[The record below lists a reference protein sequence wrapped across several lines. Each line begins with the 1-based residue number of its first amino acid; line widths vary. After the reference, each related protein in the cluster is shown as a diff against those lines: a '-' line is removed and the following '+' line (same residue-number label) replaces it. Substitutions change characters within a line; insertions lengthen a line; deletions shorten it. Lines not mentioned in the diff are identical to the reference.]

1 MKKSF
6 SGEGSAPLART
17 HSLSSGIGYHTPVED
32 DDDDDE
38 DDEVQES
45 MFVEGE
51 GLSDIP
57 TDLPG
62 ISISRGGSFIGT
74 TQAPSPSSAI
84 LTISLDAYL
93 DSQRIS
99 YGSPADF
106 DMPRISSP
114 DDTFPVFSPPPYDVK
129 VKSFSRL
136 SKILNQFNTHQDPPN
151 SHVIDQTML
160 VPPDGGGSGR
170 RGRRHRRLSSLN
182 TVSWPNQHELT
193 VSPTPRP
200 RRMSTV
206 ASSDGGAQDDDD
218 VICAN

>member
-1 MKKSF
+1 
-6 SGEGSAPLART
+6 
-17 HSLSSGIGYHTPVED
+17 
-32 DDDDDE
+32 
-38 DDEVQES
+38 

-51 GLSDIP
+51 GLSEIP

-62 ISISRGGSFIGT
+62 ISVSRGGSFIGT
-74 TQAPSPSSAI
+74 TQAPSPSSAV

-114 DDTFPVFSPPPYDVK
+114 DDTFPVFSPPPFDVK
-129 VKSFSRL
+129 AAKLLAHFQSS
-136 SKILNQFNTHQDPPN
+136 QPFNLHQDPPN
-151 SHVIDQTML
+151 SHVIDQNML
-160 VPPDGGGSGR
+160 VPPDGATSSTGR
-170 RGRRHRRLSSLN
+170 KGRRHRRLSSLN

-206 ASSDGGAQDDDD
+206 ASSDAGVDDDDD
-218 VICAN
+218 VIYANLQIVRIFLTDLNVCRMTNRLHHRE